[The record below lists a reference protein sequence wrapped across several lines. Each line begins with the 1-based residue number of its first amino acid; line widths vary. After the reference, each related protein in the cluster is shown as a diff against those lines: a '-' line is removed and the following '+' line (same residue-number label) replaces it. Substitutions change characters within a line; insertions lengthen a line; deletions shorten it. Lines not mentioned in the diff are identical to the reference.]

1 MSKRKR
7 IILLFSGFLT
17 IIVLM
22 FLIEFLRGKSQT
34 NATEGELQPGQ
45 VAIYWNGKFN
55 LGFSGSD
62 LEGLQEV
69 SFKDVEEQKTQQ
81 GWLLKDVLLKF
92 YDTDLFSEDT
102 VIRVSSSSRNLSA
115 TVVWFEVLDEENY
128 ILFDLSG
135 RGTLKLVSVMERL
148 DERAE
153 WVQDIDKIEINPQ

>member
-1 MSKRKR
+1 MNKKKR
-7 IILLFSGFLT
+7 IILLFAGFLA

-22 FLIEFLRGKSQT
+22 FLIEYLRGKSQT
-34 NATEGELQPGQ
+34 NASEGNLLPGQ

-62 LEGLQEV
+62 LEGLQEA

-81 GWLLKDVLLKF
+81 GWLLKDVLLNF
-92 YDTDLFSEDT
+92 YEKDLFSEDT
-102 VIRVSSSSRNLSA
+102 VIRISSSSRNLSA
-115 TVVWFEVLDEENY
+115 TVIWFEVVDEENF